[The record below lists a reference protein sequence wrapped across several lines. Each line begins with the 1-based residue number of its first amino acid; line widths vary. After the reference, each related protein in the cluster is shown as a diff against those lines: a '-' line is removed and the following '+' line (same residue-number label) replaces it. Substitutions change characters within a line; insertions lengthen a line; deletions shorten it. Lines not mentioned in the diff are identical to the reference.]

1 LEVHYHPGKANVVAD
16 ALSRKAQCNCMNMDA
31 RVTTLCDK
39 LCKLNLEVV
48 SSGALNYISVEHT
61 LQEQIVMAQIGDKGV
76 QVIKKMIKQKA
87 ENTNASVRTA
97 KESYGLET
105 DWLFLKIPE
114 LKKRYWMKLTFQN
127 SPCTPVVTRCIMI
140 SDLYT
145 GGPE

>member
-31 RVTTLCDK
+31 RITTLCDE
-39 LCKLNLEVV
+39 LCKLKIEVI
-48 SSGALNYISVEHT
+48 SSGALNYISVEPT

-76 QVIKKMIKQKA
+76 QVIKEMIKQKA

-105 DWLFLKIPE
+105 DWLFPRTLSSE
-114 LKKRYWMKLTFQN
+114 RRYWMKLTFQN
-127 SPCTPVVTRCIMI
+127 SPCTPAVTRCIMI